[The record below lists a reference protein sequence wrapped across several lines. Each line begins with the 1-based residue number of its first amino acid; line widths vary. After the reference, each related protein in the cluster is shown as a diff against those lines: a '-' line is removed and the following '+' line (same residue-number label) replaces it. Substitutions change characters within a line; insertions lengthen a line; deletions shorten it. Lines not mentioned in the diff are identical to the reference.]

1 MKTFR
6 NLILGF
12 ILLSVLSCGRKQQ
25 PVLPR
30 QEMAERLLM
39 EADSLMR
46 TDSAFWLAAVNRTH
60 PAVCRYDSAIRKK
73 LDNAMLMCPALKKV
87 YLTKYVYLV
96 RSWKPD
102 EILLLLRKM
111 ATNVPDSIA
120 ADMWSLKAV
129 LEDRAGFR
137 DTAKHDFRKAD
148 SIYELTLRHYAKEQR
163 DTMQ

>member
-46 TDSAFWLAAVNRTH
+46 ADSAFWLAAVNRTH
-60 PAVCRYDSAIRKK
+60 PAVCQYDSAIRKTQ
-73 LDNAMLMCPALKKV
+73 LETRRDIIAFAEDGNQCARLYSCRYVEFEGCPGRQGRLP
-87 YLTKYVYLV
+87 
-96 RSWKPD
+96 RHG
-102 EILLLLRKM
+102 
-111 ATNVPDSIA
+111 
-120 ADMWSLKAV
+120 KA
-129 LEDRAGFR
+129 
-137 DTAKHDFRKAD
+137 
-148 SIYELTLRHYAKEQR
+148 
-163 DTMQ
+163 